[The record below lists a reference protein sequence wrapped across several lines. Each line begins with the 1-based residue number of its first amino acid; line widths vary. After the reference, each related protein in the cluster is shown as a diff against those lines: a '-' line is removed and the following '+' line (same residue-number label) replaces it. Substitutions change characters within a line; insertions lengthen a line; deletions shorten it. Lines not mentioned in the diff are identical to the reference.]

1 MTGRF
6 HPTTWNNRRRASK
19 DGAWERDKLCGLC
32 GFVWDFTGSHRLF
45 PHKGTENTKKNRTLW
60 ALWLCVGHRLSHT
73 KAQTHKESVQ
83 KSVSGSIG
91 SEMLIWKTVNPL
103 AHLILDLLTGVSS
116 LPLLWPFTGELFKL
130 PFGILPSAGRIALT
144 NRYFY
149 RNLIIESGILLP
161 VYSFILMKGAV
172 RKRLLLLVLHVL
184 IFIPFLVWGI
194 TLER

>member
-1 MTGRF
+1 MASFVGHSMTGMAICLYADKSPGKYPAWLFWLIILAIFPDIDYGFIWLFGLKADIRVTHSIIF
-6 HPTTWNNRRRASK
+6 CSILPTFTMVYFKLLPSN
-19 DGAWERDKLCGLC
+19 ERDKKRWIHAFGAAY
-32 GFVWDFTGSHRLF
+32 S
-45 PHKGTENTKKNRTLW
+45 
-60 ALWLCVGHRLSHT
+60 
-73 KAQTHKESVQ
+73 
-83 KSVSGSIG
+83 
-91 SEMLIWKTVNPL
+91 
-103 AHLILDLLTGVSS
+103 HLILDLLTGVSS

>member
-1 MTGRF
+1 
-6 HPTTWNNRRRASK
+6 
-19 DGAWERDKLCGLC
+19 
-32 GFVWDFTGSHRLF
+32 
-45 PHKGTENTKKNRTLW
+45 
-60 ALWLCVGHRLSHT
+60 
-73 KAQTHKESVQ
+73 
-83 KSVSGSIG
+83 
-91 SEMLIWKTVNPL
+91 MLIWKTVNPL

-149 RNLIIESGILLP
+149 RNLIIESDILLP